1 MTGRQRA
8 WAIVLGAGLGL
19 WVAAL
24 QAQGSELPTGTNLT
38 AMGILA
44 LVLVREVF
52 SFAKTILS
60 QSREQEAARQLS
72 RTISDAVRIAV
83 ETTARDFW
91 RDLGQPAL
99 KDVQDRQHRVLAAQS
114 ESREALIR
122 IRFSLDTAGK
132 AMSDLTDKIQVWLDE
147 SRRHR
152 S

>member
-1 MTGRQRA
+1 
-8 WAIVLGAGLGL
+8 VLGAGLGL